1 MLIEDEHMPPSSNDS
16 CVPKHTLFLML
27 IALPNWT
34 KLRTL
39 IELPVRTM
47 LLTEVVDP
55 ID

>member
-1 MLIEDEHMPPSSNDS
+1 MLIDELHMPPSSNDS

-39 IELPVRTM
+39 IELPARTM
-47 LLTEVVDP
+47 LLTLVVLP
-55 ID
+55 ML